1 MIKGYQ
7 AELMD
12 MYEKTRTEE
21 NRKLAKRREEIK
33 NKYRADVIAVAHHQD
48 DSIETMLLNL
58 IRGCIKRNY

>member
-33 NKYRADVIAVAHHQD
+33 NKYPERSGISNNKGESKL
-48 DSIETMLLNL
+48 SIYFFIISN
-58 IRGCIKRNY
+58 GCFF

>member
-21 NRKLAKRREEIK
+21 SRKLTQKTRR
-33 NKYRADVIAVAHHQD
+33 NK
-48 DSIETMLLNL
+48 
-58 IRGCIKRNY
+58 K